1 MSDVVYRA
9 AIVGCGRV
17 GCFFDDDRKR
27 RGIWTHAGAYAACPR
42 TELVALADLNPETL
56 EKAGRRWG
64 VKRIYP
70 VLSALLKAESVEI
83 LSVCT
88 PSNSHAEAVRAAAA
102 AGARAVWCE
111 KPMTVSLTEAQDLL
125 EMENAPI
132 IAVNHIRR
140 WDHAY
145 EVAREHLRKGRLG
158 KLLGVT
164 AWYTHGISNIG
175 SHLLDILRFLLGE
188 PSWIWAVPDRSED
201 PDPTL
206 SGAIG
211 WEAGFSCQVVGCGRD
226 FLLFEI
232 DLVGTEGRMRV
243 SGNGSRVEVWRMEPS
258 ARYSDYREPGNATLL
273 WEGEDERRMLSV
285 VEEIVR
291 CLEEGGSPRC
301 SVKDGLKAIEMVSAF
316 LQSARSGQR
325 IDLPLVGDSRQMPIP
340 VR

>member
-17 GCFFDDDRKR
+17 GCFFDDERKR
-27 RGIWTHAGAYAACPR
+27 RGIWTHAGAYAACRR
-42 TELVALADLNPETL
+42 TELVALADLNPEAL
-56 EKAGRRWG
+56 EKAGHRWG

-70 VLSALLKAESVEI
+70 DIFSLLKAESVEI

-88 PSNSHAEAVRAAAA
+88 PSNFHAEAVKAAAA
-102 AGARAVWCE
+102 VGVRVVWCE
-111 KPMTVSLTEAQDLL
+111 KPMTASLTEAEDLFAL
-125 EMENAPI
+125 AEESLI
-132 IAVNHIRR
+132 VVNHIRR
-140 WDHAY
+140 WDRAY
-145 EVAREHLRKGRLG
+145 EIAREYLRKGGLGRLVG
-158 KLLGVT
+158 AS

-188 PSWIWAVPDRSED
+188 PSWIWAVPDDPKD

-206 SGAIG
+206 SGTIG
-211 WEAGFSCQVVGCGRD
+211 WEAGFSCQVVGCGRG

-243 SGNGSRVEVWRMEPS
+243 SGNGSRVEVWRIEPS

-273 WEGEDERRMLSV
+273 WEGEDEKRMLSV

-316 LQSARSGQR
+316 LQSARSGER
-325 IDLPLVGDSRQMPIP
+325 IDLPLVGNLRQMPIP